1 MISAFWPALALT
13 ASLAVFVLGYR
24 QMRSSPTTFLDVE
37 DLVLLR
43 EQQRREAQGLPP
55 LARLSKRAVPALRR
69 SLGPRRLRWLQHLI
83 DEAGR
88 PDGITVDT
96 ILARMVWWAFL
107 VSPLILLLLLQ
118 GQVLTAPLLIV
129 IPVIMPLVRLAGAQR
144 QRRDRIDADLP
155 DFLDVLAVT
164 VTAGVA
170 FRPGLARV
178 SDHFQGPVADEFRL
192 TLAQLANGA
201 SLRQAFTDARSRTGS
216 ESMAQFVTAF
226 MQSEELGAPLAETL
240 NQIAEDMRR
249 SAAQR
254 ARRRAARAV
263 PRVTLVTS
271 VVFVPGV
278 LVLLLVGVIL
288 GSDINFGELFGSL
301 TGGQ

>member
-1 MISAFWPALALT
+1 MISAFWPALAVT
-13 ASLAVFVLGYR
+13 ASLAVFILGYR
-24 QMRSSPTTFLDVE
+24 QMRGSPTTFLDVE

-55 LARLSKRAVPALRR
+55 LERLARRFVPSLRR
-69 SLGPRRLRWLQHLI
+69 ALGTSRLRWLQHLV

-96 ILARMVWWAFL
+96 ILTRMVWWAFL
-107 VSPLILLLLLQ
+107 VAPLMLVLLVQ
-118 GQVLTAPLLIV
+118 GQVLTAPLLV
-129 IPVIMPLVRLAGAQR
+129 AVPAIMPLLRLASAQR

-164 VTAGVA
+164 VTAGV
-170 FRPGLARV
+170 
-178 SDHFQGPVADEFRL
+178 SEHFQGPVADEMRL

-201 SLRQAFTDARSRTGS
+201 SMRQAFTDMRSRTGS
-216 ESMAQFVTAF
+216 EAMAQFVTAF
-226 MQSEELGAPLAETL
+226 IQSEELGVPLADTL
-240 NQIAEDMRR
+240 NQIAQDMRR
-249 SAAQR
+249 SSAQR
-254 ARRRAARAV
+254 ARRKAARAV

-278 LVLLLVGVIL
+278 LVLLIVGIIL
-288 GSDINFGELFGSL
+288 GSDINFGELFSSL
-301 TGGQ
+301 NGAG